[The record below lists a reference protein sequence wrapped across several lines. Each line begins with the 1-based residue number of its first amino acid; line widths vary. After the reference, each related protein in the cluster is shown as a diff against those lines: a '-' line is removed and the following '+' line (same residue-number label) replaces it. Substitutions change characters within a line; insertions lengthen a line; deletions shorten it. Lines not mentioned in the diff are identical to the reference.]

1 MLVVACVLGA
11 FPFCAGRS
19 MFLSIT
25 LLYRGIAMAICWLVY
40 WLIQKTSSIGVKQET
55 SNNIEKK
62 NPHHTEIA

>member
-11 FPFCAGRS
+11 FPSCAGRS

-40 WLIQKTSSIGVKQET
+40 WLIQKTS
-55 SNNIEKK
+55 
-62 NPHHTEIA
+62 